1 MSANHLAVIF
11 GPSVLQGVDPA
22 TEIQLIKETI
32 SVTIIKWV
40 TQSITVVT
48 PSSQPPPP
56 PTLSPPQQVVRTMI
70 ERSDDVFVREAQPA
84 TQRIFVHKMPVSQ
97 LEEGEETFKLS
108 KAKNVAR

>member
-1 MSANHLAVIF
+1 MGAKNLAVVF
-11 GPSVLQGVDPA
+11 APSVLREPSLDPMA
-22 TEIQLIKETI
+22 EMHNMKHTILVIQ
-32 SVTIIKWV
+32 
-40 TQSITVVT
+40 
-48 PSSQPPPP
+48 
-56 PTLSPPQQVVRTMI
+56 TMI